1 MFPRHQI
8 VCWPM
13 VTLWPSS
20 AARTINEIAGR
31 WGVGGQRSLQW
42 PVELLEIAVDEV
54 PLPSTSGNCGR
65 SGHVSPLVR
74 RPVFDLTKVK
84 SSNTFNLS

>member
-8 VCWPM
+8 VCWPV

-20 AARTINEIAGR
+20 AARTINEIAEA
-31 WGVGGQRSLQW
+31 
-42 PVELLEIAVDEV
+42 VELLEIAVGEV
-54 PLPSTSGNCGR
+54 PPPSTSGNCGR

-84 SSNTFNLS
+84 SSNTIILS